1 MRSLFQTLRYTIL
14 ESQGSDH
21 IYIYYNMYSTKIIVF
36 LHCSNSNYRNNIYRS
51 DFKDIEKN
59 PCKIHIKIYRLEYII
74 FPPYTEMRL
83 LDEYL
88 MDRDWNSRG
97 RVLDT
102 RVRVS
107 MKNGI
112 FFLLKYTIIIIIVFI
127 IHGTRFFTRK
137 CVADSWRTLKSC
149 YFLF

>member
-1 MRSLFQTLRYTIL
+1 MLLKSFKRIFYYYLF
-14 ESQGSDH
+14 SQVHNSRIPRIGS
-21 IYIYYNMYSTKIIVF
+21 YIYYNMYSTKIIVF

-51 DFKDIEKN
+51 DFKDIKKN
-59 PCKIHIKIYRLEYII
+59 PCKIHIKIYRLEFII

-107 MKNGI
+107 MKNAI
-112 FFLLKYTIIIIIVFI
+112 FFF
-127 IHGTRFFTRK
+127 
-137 CVADSWRTLKSC
+137 
-149 YFLF
+149 